1 MVKCVT
7 RESLVFYLAA
17 GLLLL
22 GNLGSFDLWT
32 QEWRWADIVWR
43 MLYSKDYFHPNLA
56 GQAYYDKPLL
66 SYWLMLINSS
76 LMGLNTWALR
86 LPSALSGLLV
96 LFCLRKIA
104 CFLAD
109 VSVAKLASW
118 MLLSTYYFVFWSRI
132 ASADML
138 NLAGVM
144 LSLLWYYSKR
154 NSPSFLHYWIFFALL
169 SFFCLM
175 KGPVVAVISLI
186 VVCMDVTFNRAW
198 GEQKLGALLLA
209 IGLALPLYFLPFYFA
224 HQAAYSENSLY
235 LVYKENVL
243 RFFQPF
249 DHQDPWYAYFYFLP
263 LYGLPWSVLLFFFRR
278 QIVLKPV
285 TKSQWAFLAS
295 TLAIFCFFTLSGSR
309 RSYYILPLLPFV
321 ILCLAWML
329 RTQAE
334 SLLRIAKGFY
344 FAFLIW
350 FVCLGPVYF
359 HLKGVQAVAM
369 SLKSLAS
376 ELSPWPTW
384 SLVMIEGDDRI
395 GFYLQSKAPPVS
407 YRFCSDIKAPEALWQ
422 QRPRMLV
429 TRPACLA
436 WLKQHGL
443 PLAMAKVIEIDH
455 QVGVLLLPFPA
466 DKGEGTRSLA
476 H

>member
-1 MVKCVT
+1 MVKYVT
-7 RESLVFYLAA
+7 RESLIFYVAA

-22 GNLGSFDLWT
+22 GSLGSFDLWT

-43 MLYSKDYFHPNLA
+43 MLYSNDYFHPSLA

-76 LMGLNTWALR
+76 WMGLNAWALR

-104 CFLAD
+104 SVLAD

-154 NSPSFLHYWIFFALL
+154 NSPSFWHYWVFFALL

-175 KGPVVAVISLI
+175 KGPVVAVLSLI
-186 VVCMDVTFNRAW
+186 VVCVDMTFNRAW
-198 GEQKLGALLLA
+198 AKQKFGALVIA

-224 HQAAYSENSLY
+224 HQGAYSENSLY

-263 LYGLPWSVLLFFFRR
+263 LYALPWSVVVLFFSR
-278 QIVLKPV
+278 QAFLKPV
-285 TKSQWAFLAS
+285 TRSQWAFFIS
-295 TLAIFCFFTLSGSR
+295 TLLLFCFFTLSGSR
-309 RSYYILPLLPFV
+309 RSYYILPMLPFV
-321 ILCLAWML
+321 MLCLAFML
-329 RTQAE
+329 KAQAE
-334 SLLRIAKGFY
+334 TLLRISKGLYLGLFV
-344 FAFLIW
+344 W
-350 FVCLGPVYF
+350 FVCLGPLYF
-359 HLKGVQAVAM
+359 QLKGVQAVAM

-395 GFYLQSKAPPVS
+395 GFYLQSKVPPVS
-407 YRFCSDIKAPEALWQ
+407 YRFCSDIKAPAALWQ

-436 WLKQHGL
+436 WLKQQGL
-443 PLAMAKVIEIDH
+443 PLATAKVIEIDH

-466 DKGEGTRSLA
+466 DKGEGARPLA